1 MQILKKLEKS
11 TATRFARSDIF
22 LFRCLPQKEKKSL
35 ILDPFVTSA
44 LSQKLYSTSL
54 AFNMYQFTIQT
65 WVNASK

>member
-44 LSQKLYSTSL
+44 LSQKLYSL
-54 AFNMYQFTIQT
+54 Y
-65 WVNASK
+65 KHD